1 MSLVYILED
10 DEIMAGCIA
19 AAAKKARLAHSS
31 EQRPIK
37 IKHFKDA
44 VSAAQSLD
52 SNNLPQIIFLDIL
65 LTGPDGFT
73 FLNEI
78 ASYDDTNKIPVVII
92 SSLNFSGKDLS
103 AYNVVG
109 ILDKETMLPAEI
121 TKYTEE
127 YCSNAR

>member
-1 MSLVYILED
+1 MSLVYILEY
-10 DEIMAGCIA
+10 DEIMAGCISA
-19 AAAKKARLAHSS
+19 AIKKASKS
-31 EQRPIK
+31 IE

-44 VSAAQSLD
+44 ISAVQSLD
-52 SNNLPQIIFLDIL
+52 SDNLPQIIFLDIL

-103 AYNVVG
+103 ANNVIG
-109 ILDKETMLPAEI
+109 ILNKETMLPTEI
-121 TKYTEE
+121 TKYVEE
-127 YCSNAR
+127 YCSNAH

>member
-10 DEIMAGCIA
+10 DEIMAGCISA
-19 AAAKKARLAHSS
+19 AIKKAGKSIA
-31 EQRPIK
+31 

-44 VSAAQSLD
+44 ISAVQSLD
-52 SNNLPQIIFLDIL
+52 SDNLPQIIFLDIL

-103 AYNVVG
+103 AYNVIG
-109 ILDKETMLPAEI
+109 ILNKETMLPAEI
-121 TKYTEE
+121 TKYVEE
-127 YCSNAR
+127 YCSNAH